1 MENQRRLSDLIRTG
15 VSHISADHPV
25 TSSRAWLEVGDVM
38 SREVTVVSPDAT
50 VLSAAQTM
58 SEKNVSCIVV
68 ADDRQV
74 VGILTETD
82 FLTRIAG
89 KDRDFYEIPV
99 GQIMS
104 SPVETIAPDLS
115 VIEASKLMAENRV
128 KRLPIV
134 AEGRLVGI
142 ITQTDLVRA
151 LISCGMWRD
160 VAEIMTSDVA
170 GIQRQSR
177 VVEAAEVMGSRNI
190 SCILALEEGKPV
202 GVLTKKDIL
211 KRVVAQ
217 GLDPSR
223 ITLEEV
229 MSAPVIEIPAHCSVF
244 SASRMMAEKDVR
256 RLVVAEHGRLCGIV
270 AETDIFRAVKDKLQG
285 EEAENLALLEKSDSS
300 IFTVDSDGNTTYVNP
315 AFLKLFEVS
324 DPEELVGEPFLP
336 ERLWLNPEDRV
347 PFLRELEKGATSVKE
362 LALKTC
368 RGRGIYVTL
377 FFTFTKNAQ
386 GEINGSQGMLY
397 DITEKRELATLR
409 RAEQALRES
418 ERRYRL
424 LAENAKDV
432 IWTSDLNLQ
441 WTYVS
446 PSVVLLLGFTAAEAT
461 GQTISEIL
469 TPDSAELAQRILKR
483 QLALAKEHG
492 DAATRTWTMELEFT
506 RKDGSTVWTEAKV
519 SFLCGEADDAVGL
532 VGVIRDVTE
541 RKRAERELK
550 QYAAA
555 LESANNALHDF
566 CKVAE
571 SATKA
576 KSEFLAS
583 MSHEIRTPMTAVLG
597 FADVLA
603 DSLET
608 PEDTEAIETIKR
620 NGQYLLKIIDDILDL
635 SRIETGKLQME
646 RLPCSPWRIVEEV
659 VSLMKT
665 RADSKG
671 LSLKVAYG
679 GRIPTVITT
688 DPIRLKQILINL
700 VGNAVKFTQSGTVRI
715 LTQLVRSALDGPKL
729 RFDVIDTGIGMT
741 KGQARKLFKPFV
753 QADASTTRRF
763 GGSGLG
769 LTISKRMAGLL
780 GGDITVDTTPGK
792 GSTFS
797 VTVATG
803 PLDGVALVDPST
815 KHPPAREQPV
825 ESTATQEVKLN
836 CRILLAEDGPDNQRL
851 ISLLLKKAGAHVTVV
866 QNGREVL
873 EKTSLRKPGPE
884 PGSRHDNAAEPFDV
898 ILMDIQMPLMDGYEA
913 ARQLRDAGYRGPII
927 ALTAHAMTGDRE
939 KCIDAGCDDYLTKPI
954 DRKKL
959 VQMVAQYVQGPEQ
972 KAEAEVGSSSE

>member
-1 MENQRRLSDLIRTG
+1 MENQRRLSDMIKTR
-15 VSHISADHPV
+15 VSRISADHPV
-25 TSSRAWLEVGDVM
+25 TSSRAWLEAGEVM
-38 SREVTVVSPDAT
+38 SREVAVISPDAT

-58 SEKNVSCIVV
+58 SQKNVSCIVV

-74 VGILTETD
+74 AGILTETD
-82 FLTRIAG
+82 FLTRIAHNE
-89 KDRDFYEIPV
+89 RDFYRLPV

-115 VIEASKLMAENRV
+115 VIEASRLMAEKRV

-134 AEGRLVGI
+134 AAGRLVGI

-151 LISCGMWRD
+151 LTSYGMWRD

-170 GIQRQSR
+170 GIQSTSR
-177 VVEAAEVMGSRNI
+177 VVEAAEVMGARNI
-190 SCILALEEGKPV
+190 SCILALEEDKPL
-202 GVLTKKDIL
+202 GMLTKKDIL

-217 GLDPSR
+217 GLDPSE

-244 SASRMMAEKDVR
+244 SASRLMADKHVR

-270 AETDIFRAVKDKLQG
+270 GQTDIFRAVKDKLQA
-285 EEAENLALLEKSDSS
+285 EEAENLAMLEKSDSS
-300 IFTVDSDGNTTYVNP
+300 IFTADSDGNTTYVNP
-315 AFLKLFEVS
+315 ALVRLFELS
-324 DPEELVGEPFLP
+324 DPEDLVGEPFLP

-347 PFLRELEKGATSVKE
+347 PFLRELKNGTTSVKE

-368 RGRGIYVTL
+368 RGRRIFVTL

-397 DITEKRELATLR
+397 DITEKRELVTLR

-446 PSVVLLLGFTAAEAT
+446 PSVLLLLGYTAAEAT
-461 GQTISEIL
+461 TQTIFEML
-469 TPDSAELAQRILKR
+469 TPSSAELAEKTLDE
-483 QLALAKEHG
+483 QLALAKQHR
-492 DAATRTWTMELEFT
+492 DAADRTWTMELEFT

-519 SFLCGEADDAVGL
+519 SFLCVNPGDAVGL

-541 RKRAERELK
+541 RRRADRELK
-550 QYAAA
+550 KYAAA
-555 LESANNALHDF
+555 LESANSTLHDL

-576 KSEFLAS
+576 KSEFLAT
-583 MSHEIRTPMTAVLG
+583 MSHEIRTPMTAILG

-603 DSLET
+603 DRLER

-620 NGQYLLKIIDDILDL
+620 NGQYLLKIVGDILDL

-646 RLPCSPWRIVEEV
+646 CLPCSPWRIVEEV

-671 LSLKVAYG
+671 LSLKVAYSG
-679 GRIPTVITT
+679 QIPTVIIT

-700 VGNAVKFTQSGTVRI
+700 VGNAVKFTQSGSVHI
-715 LTQLVRSALDGPKL
+715 VTQLVQSAPDGPKL

-741 KGQARKLFKPFV
+741 KDQAKKLFKPFV
-753 QADASTTRRF
+753 QADASTSRRF

-780 GGDITVDTTPGK
+780 GGDVTVETAPGK

-803 PLDGVALVDPST
+803 PLDGVRLIDPST
-815 KHPPAREQPV
+815 VQPPVGEHPE
-825 ESTATQEVKLN
+825 ETAPTQQVKLN

-851 ISLLLKKAGAHVTVV
+851 IALLLRKAGAHVTVV

-873 EKTSLRKPGPE
+873 EKTSLKEPPPE
-884 PGSRHDNAAEPFDV
+884 LGSEHDNAGPPFDV
-898 ILMDIQMPLMDGYEA
+898 ILMDMQMPLMDGYEA
-913 ARQLRDAGYRGPII
+913 ARQLRHAGYPAPII
-927 ALTAHAMTGDRE
+927 ALTAHAMTGDRD
-939 KCIDAGCDDYLTKPI
+939 KCIDAGCHDYLTKPV
-954 DRKKL
+954 DRQAL
-959 VQMVAQYVQGPEQ
+959 LEMVAQYVQRPQ
-972 KAEAEVGSSSE
+972 QNAEAEMAGSS